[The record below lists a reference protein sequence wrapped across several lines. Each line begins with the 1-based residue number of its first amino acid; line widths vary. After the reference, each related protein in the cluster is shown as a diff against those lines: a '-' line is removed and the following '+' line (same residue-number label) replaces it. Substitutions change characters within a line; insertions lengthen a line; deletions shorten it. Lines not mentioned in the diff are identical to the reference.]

1 MQSDFNNE
9 IKQVREELLTAQNSL
24 AAGLTSLQASQTER
38 SDQLDES
45 KVDRGEL
52 AGFLSNIA
60 NQLTPSK
67 KKRSK

>member
-9 IKQVREELLTAQNSL
+9 IKQVREELLAAQKAMTADL
-24 AAGLTSLQASQTER
+24 ASLQAAQTER

-52 AGFLSNIA
+52 AGFLSDIA
-60 NQLTPSK
+60 GRLAPSTQK
-67 KKRSK
+67 A